1 MTRLLS
7 SNEHVPWS
15 LTALTRAGAT
25 PQAEGL
31 ESQASVRQ
39 ALPTIVPDRLG
50 SLPKLSQQFFFF
62 FLGWERRDE
71 LLNYSCS
78 C

>member
-62 FLGWERRDE
+62 FFRLGEER
-71 LLNYSCS
+71 
-78 C
+78 